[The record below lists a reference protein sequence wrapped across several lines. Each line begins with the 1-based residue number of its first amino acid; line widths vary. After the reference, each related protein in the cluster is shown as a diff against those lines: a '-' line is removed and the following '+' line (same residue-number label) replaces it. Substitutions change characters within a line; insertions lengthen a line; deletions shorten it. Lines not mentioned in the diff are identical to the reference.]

1 MMGLKERLR
10 PKPKESRGDAFFAS
24 VFRLRWALI
33 LLALNLAIFVFHVQ
47 PAIRENVRVEK
58 VRRTLA
64 RDLERIRQETR
75 EWSAQRRAL
84 STDAYF
90 IQVEAR
96 RLRHA
101 PSEKELIQVANGES

>member
-10 PKPKESRGDAFFAS
+10 PKREESRSDALLES
-24 VFRLRWALI
+24 VYRLRWAWM

-58 VRRTLA
+58 VRRALA
-64 RDLERIRQETR
+64 RDLARIRQETK
-75 EWSAQRRAL
+75 ELGAQRRAL

-96 RLRHA
+96 RMRHA
-101 PSEKELIQVANGES
+101 PSAKELIQVANGES